1 MFKFYLPLLEIFVAC
16 AMIYLIPEGLYK
28 VAKRAFGQPGNTL
41 EFLASN
47 VRGFLIGSVVTLGFL
62 FTFGISYEDFAA
74 NTVRNTASDLRR
86 IAGFDPIDRCVA
98 RAKDAF
104 RFTPQKFTSEASAQ
118 GLFPANGHTYTDRE
132 ELLAHGAQAL
142 LLRQGRTPEEVYSFA
157 LREFCKSRL
166 DRGMVSF

>member
-28 VAKRAFGQPGNTL
+28 VAKKALGQPGNAL

-62 FTFGISYEDFAA
+62 FTFGVSYEDFAA

-86 IAGFDPIDRCVA
+86 FAGFDPVDRCVA
-98 RAKDAF
+98 
-104 RFTPQKFTSEASAQ
+104 
-118 GLFPANGHTYTDRE
+118 
-132 ELLAHGAQAL
+132 QAL
-142 LLRQGRTPEEVYSFA
+142 MLGQGKTPDEVYSLA

-166 DRGMVSF
+166 DRGMANF